1 VSFEERAGETPAR
14 VSAAVFGRVQGVG
27 FRWFVRDLAQDLG
40 LVGWVCNRSDG
51 AVELVAEGRPG
62 QLEALVAELR
72 RGPRGALVTRV
83 DVVHGPATGTFA
95 DFAIRSGSHLG
106 D

>member
-1 VSFEERAGETPAR
+1 VAVEERADEAPSR

-40 LVGWVCNRSDG
+40 LVGWVCNRTDG
-51 AVELVAEGRPG
+51 AVELVAEGGPR
-62 QLEALVAELR
+62 QLEALIAELR
-72 RGPRGALVTRV
+72 RGPRGAVVTRV
-83 DVVHGPATGTFA
+83 DVVHGPASGAFA
-95 DFAIRSGSHLG
+95 DFAIRSGSHFG